1 MCHNAG
7 EIGCR
12 QASRLSN
19 IPSDNVQSR
28 GQLAGS
34 IDATLVKSRAAPTAR
49 LCGLAAKSLRDPAR
63 ATVALILVSL
73 ALRLAFSAML
83 GLGFDESYT
92 VATARTLQTS
102 YFDHPPLS
110 WWLTTAAMH
119 VSGSEAPI
127 VLRLPFIL
135 LFALSTWLLFRLATM
150 LFGARAG
157 FLSALLLNLA
167 PVFGLTTGSW
177 ILPDGPLDC
186 ALLGAALC
194 FAHAL
199 RGRRDA
205 ALRWW
210 IGVGLCAGAALLS
223 KYTAVLILA
232 GIPIALLTVPRYRPW
247 LARPEPYLAAAIG
260 FLLFLPVLE
269 WNAAHD
275 WVSFAFQGGRAGGL
289 RLRLWAPVQTLLG
302 ETLFLLPWIGLPLLA
317 HFVIGLW
324 RGPTDRRRWLLCMLA
339 ACPIIGFSAV
349 ALWARSGVLYH
360 WAAPGY
366 LFLLP
371 LLADDLARR
380 LARGARWPRIA
391 LAATAILIVG
401 AGALVATEVRWNWL
415 PGAAERFAL
424 GDNTVA
430 QAVDWDSAAA
440 MIRDRGLLD
449 ANSVVAGT
457 NWRDAGKLGYAFHG
471 GVPVLCLCK
480 DSREFGVLWPLKD
493 FAGRDVV
500 MATRE
505 PATALALAKFGAYFA
520 SLSPAGSV
528 IVEQAGIP
536 SATLYLYRGHRLV
549 PRQAPAGE

>member
-1 MCHNAG
+1 MCQNAR
-7 EIGCR
+7 EIGRR
-12 QASRLSN
+12 QASRLNN
-19 IPSDNVQSR
+19 IPSGNVQSR

-34 IDATLVKSRAAPTAR
+34 TDATLVTTSAAPTAR
-49 LCGLAAKSLRDPAR
+49 LFRLAAKCRRDPAG
-63 ATVALILVSL
+63 ATVGLILVCL
-73 ALRLAFSAML
+73 ALRLAFAAML

-110 WWLTTAAMH
+110 WWLTTAAMRL
-119 VSGSEAPI
+119 SDSEAPI

-157 FLSALLLNLA
+157 FLSALLFNLA

-177 ILPDGPLDC
+177 VLPDGPLDC

-194 FAHAL
+194 FGHAL

-210 IGVGLCAGAALLS
+210 IGVGLCAGLALLS
-223 KYTAVLILA
+223 KYTAILILA
-232 GIPIALLTVPRYRPW
+232 GMPILLVTSRRYRPW

-289 RLRLWAPVQTLLG
+289 RLRPWAPIQTLLG
-302 ETLFLLPWIGLPLLA
+302 ETLFLLPWIGLPLQA
-317 HFVIGLW
+317 HFAAGLW
-324 RGPTDRRRWLLCMLA
+324 RGPAVRRRWLLCMLA
-339 ACPIIGFSAV
+339 AGPIIGFSVV
-349 ALWARSGVLYH
+349 ALWARSGMLYH

-371 LLADDLARR
+371 LLGDDIARR
-380 LARGARWPRIA
+380 VARGARWPRVA

-401 AGALVATEVRWNWL
+401 AGTVVATEVRWNWL
-415 PGAAERFAL
+415 PGAGERFAL

-430 QAVDWDSAAA
+430 QAVDWNSVAAA
-440 MIRDRGLLD
+440 IRGRGLLD
-449 ANSVVAGT
+449 ADGVVAGT

-471 GVPVLCLCK
+471 SVPVLCLCT
-480 DSREFGVLWPLKD
+480 DAREFGVLWPLKD

-500 MATRE
+500 IATRE
-505 PATALALAKFGAYFA
+505 PSTARALAQFGAYFV

-528 IVEQAGIP
+528 IVEQAGTP
-536 SATLYLYRGHRLV
+536 SAILYLYRGHHLL
-549 PRQAPAGE
+549 PRKTPKGG